1 MDNNLKKLN
10 EIGIALST
18 EKDITN
24 LLELIVDEAMNI
36 TNADGATLYQIIDHN
51 TRLKFEISK
60 NITLGWNFV
69 GMSEEKFYPVKL
81 YDLETGEPNKSNV
94 SAYCALTGETVNVED
109 AYNEKGFDF
118 SGLKGF
124 DKKVSYK
131 SVSLLNVPL
140 KDHENNI
147 LGVLQLVNSI
157 DEKTKKIIPFEKSV
171 VKLIESI
178 TSQAAVALNNTILI
192 KTLEN
197 ILKSLIQYTVK
208 AIDSKTHHTAGHS
221 SRVAK
226 LTRKMAES
234 INEINKGP
242 YKSINYSKD
251 ELEEI
256 WIAGLMHDVGKIGTP
271 EHILD
276 KKNKIDGSKFEIV
289 ENRFKYIKSIYKLT
303 LDEKL
308 INDKI
313 KEIDSDFAQVKSVNE
328 QGYISKEQK
337 KDLDIIFKKTYFD
350 GFSDKKYLTDEE
362 FDCLLIEKGNLTK
375 SERKIMQDHI
385 LHTENLLNRLQF
397 PEKLKNV
404 PIYANAHHENMDG
417 KGYPNGLDGDKI
429 PLPARMMAITDV
441 WDAVT
446 AQDRPYRPPVP
457 YEIACKII
465 REEAEN
471 GKLDKELV
479 ELFIDKEIGK
489 NKSRAK

>member
-36 TNADGATLYQIIDHN
+36 TNADGGTLYQVIDNN

-60 NITLGWNFV
+60 NKTLGWNHV
-69 GMSEEKFYPVKL
+69 GMSEEVFYPVKL
-81 YDLETGEPNKSNV
+81 YDQETGEPNNSNV
-94 SAYCALTGETVNVED
+94 SAFCALSGDTVNISD

-118 SGLKGF
+118 TGLKGF
-124 DKKVSYK
+124 DEKQSYRSK
-131 SVSLLNVPL
+131 SLLNVPL
-140 KDHENNI
+140 KDHEGKI

-157 DEKTKKIIPFEKSV
+157 DISTNEVVPFKDSL

-178 TSQAAVALNNTILI
+178 TSQAAVALNNNILI
-192 KTLEN
+192 KNLEN

-226 LTRKMAES
+226 LTRKMAEA
-234 INEINKGP
+234 INNINTGK
-242 YKSINYSKD
+242 YKNINYSND

-256 WIAGLMHDVGKIGTP
+256 WISGLMHDVGKIGTP

-276 KKNKIDGSKFEIV
+276 KKNKIDGHKFTIL
-289 ENRFKYIKSIYKLT
+289 ENRFKFIKSVYKLT
-303 LDEKL
+303 LNDSTLEDKL
-308 INDKI
+308 NELDSEFKFL
-313 KEIDSDFAQVKSVNE
+313 KEINQ
-328 QGYISKEQK
+328 QGYISDEQVK
-337 KDLDIIFKKTYFD
+337 KLDVINSKKFFD
-350 GFSDKKYLTDEE
+350 GFSEEKYLTKEE
-362 FDCLLIEKGNLTK
+362 YDCLIIQKGNLTK
-375 SERKIMQDHI
+375 DERKIMQDHI
-385 LHTENLLNRLQF
+385 IHTENLLNRLKF

-404 PIYANAHHENMDG
+404 PLYANAHHENIDG
-417 KGYPNGLDGDKI
+417 NGYPNGLKGDEI

-457 YEIACKII
+457 YDIACKII
-465 REEAEN
+465 KEEAEN
-471 GKLDKELV
+471 GKLDKDLV
-479 ELFIDKEIGK
+479 ELFIENKIGEK
-489 NKSRAK
+489 